1 MHSFLGLLL
10 RGGGEHLLQEQ
21 NEPHL
26 PLSILFY
33 EDVQVAALGLLDV
46 SFILLGTTVVLAFS
60 DWILLVVIRAFEF
73 TFTCELLN
81 PLVPTYEPVCI
92 FRIDKNEN

>member
-26 PLSILFY
+26 PLSVLVH

-60 DWILLVVIRAFEF
+60 HWILLVVARAFE
-73 TFTCELLN
+73 FTCELLN
-81 PLVPTYEPVCI
+81 PLMPTYEPVYI
-92 FRIDKNEN
+92 FKIDKNEN